1 MLPWP
6 KPAVW
11 PLVPPDASSE
21 VLVKEKV
28 SSQYGIIRTVLAKG
42 PFNMFTFFEN
52 IIVLVLFLY

>member
-11 PLVPPDASSE
+11 PSIPPDASSK

-28 SSQYGIIRTVLAKG
+28 SFQYGIIRTVLAKG
-42 PFNMFTFFEN
+42 PFNLFTFFEN
-52 IIVLVLFLY
+52 HVVIVLFLY